1 MDKTRNFDEIT
12 LDLCKQNNAGFSDVE
27 WRALAVAQC
36 IIDTIPPEMR
46 RQVLDSCCKEME
58 D

>member
-1 MDKTRNFDEIT
+1 MDKTRNFDDIT
-12 LDLCKQNNAGFSDVE
+12 QDLCKQNEAGFSDIE

-36 IIDTIPPEMR
+36 LFDTIPPEKR
-46 RQVLDSCCKEME
+46 RQVLDSRCKRME